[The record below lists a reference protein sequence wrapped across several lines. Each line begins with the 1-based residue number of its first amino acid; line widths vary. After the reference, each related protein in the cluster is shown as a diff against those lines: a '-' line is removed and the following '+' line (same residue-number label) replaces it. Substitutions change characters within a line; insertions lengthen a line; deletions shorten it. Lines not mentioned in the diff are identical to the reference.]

1 MTEVWFTQKQLKEH
15 IKTLVQAAKSAPE
28 SQVSQM
34 VLK

>member
-1 MTEVWFTQKQLKEH
+1 MIEVWFTQKQLEEH

-28 SQVSQM
+28 PQVSQK